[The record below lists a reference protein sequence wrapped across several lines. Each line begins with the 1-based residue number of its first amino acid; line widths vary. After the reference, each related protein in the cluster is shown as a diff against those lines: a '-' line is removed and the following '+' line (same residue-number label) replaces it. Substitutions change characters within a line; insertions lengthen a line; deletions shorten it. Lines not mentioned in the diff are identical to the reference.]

1 MSDKKSD
8 KKKGINWTAEKIMSS
23 SALMVSVISVV
34 ALLYQLSLSRE
45 ENALIRQQQSA
56 SVLPHL
62 TITYTTNS
70 KEYRVIFVNKGVG
83 PAFVKKVE
91 YTINDNLK
99 FNRSDFFFNHIR
111 EKILERDSVSIPFST
126 YSFMEGDVLTADS
139 ELRVLTLFGA
149 EARELYNDY
158 LKSVDWG
165 FEIVY
170 EDIYGAKWSL
180 KSGQNSPVPIEEE

>member
-1 MSDKKSD
+1 
-8 KKKGINWTAEKIMSS
+8 
-23 SALMVSVISVV
+23 
-34 ALLYQLSLSRE
+34 
-45 ENALIRQQQSA
+45 
-56 SVLPHL
+56 
-62 TITYTTNS
+62 
-70 KEYRVIFVNKGVG
+70 
-83 PAFVKKVE
+83 
-91 YTINDNLK
+91 
-99 FNRSDFFFNHIR
+99 
-111 EKILERDSVSIPFST
+111 
-126 YSFMEGDVLTADS
+126 MEGDVLTADS